1 MFCDSERLLLNDALT
16 SSPYC
21 MTSASFLA
29 LTVRAATM
37 VCVGPCTVSASFTC
51 LCAVVGVV
59 SIGVRSL
66 DRFVTNTY

>member
-1 MFCDSERLLLNDALT
+1 
-16 SSPYC
+16 

-29 LTVRAATM
+29 LTARAAAM
-37 VCVGPCTVSASFTC
+37 VTVGLCTVAASSTC

-66 DRFVTNTY
+66 DRFVMNTY